1 MDGLIGIAGVTA
13 ILLATGG
20 AIALWRRGTVALRWL
35 AAAAVLVV
43 INDAMLTNLYG
54 LWPHL
59 IPGERNWQGKG
70 LALAATLLIAAL
82 PGLGW
87 RESFFTFRQATA
99 GWKATAA
106 VAALYLGFFAT
117 LAALLPNAPASAE
130 NVAFQLT
137 MPGLEEEA
145 FYRGLLLLVLCRA
158 FTDRFRLLGV
168 EWSWGAILS
177 CVLFGLAHA
186 LGFSDGA
193 FAFDILT
200 MALTAVPS
208 LIGVWLVLRT
218 HSILGPVILHN
229 FGNAILLLV

>member
-1 MDGLIGIAGVTA
+1 MDGMIGIASVVA
-13 ILLATGG
+13 ILLASGG
-20 AIALWRRGTVALRWL
+20 VIAIWRRGSVALPWL
-35 AAAAVLVV
+35 AAAAVLIV

-54 LWPHL
+54 LLPNV
-59 IPGERNWQGKG
+59 IPGDRNWQGKG
-70 LALAATLLIAAL
+70 LALAATLMLAAL

-87 RESFFTFRQATA
+87 RESFLTFRQATA

-106 VAALYLGFFAT
+106 VAALYLGFFLT
-117 LAALLPNAPASAE
+117 LAVLLPNGPASAE

-137 MPGLEEEA
+137 MPGFEEEA

-158 FTDRFRLLGV
+158 FTDRLRLLGID
-168 EWSWGAILS
+168 WNWGAILS

-186 LGFSDGA
+186 FGFSNGE
-193 FAFDILT
+193 FAFDPLT

-218 HSILGPVILHN
+218 RSILVPVILHN
-229 FGNAILLLV
+229 FGNAIMLLV